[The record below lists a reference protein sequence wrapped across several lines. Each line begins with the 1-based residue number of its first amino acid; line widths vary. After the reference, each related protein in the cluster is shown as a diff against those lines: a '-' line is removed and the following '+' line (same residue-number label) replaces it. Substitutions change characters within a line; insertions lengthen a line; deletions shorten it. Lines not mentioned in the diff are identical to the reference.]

1 MEAIKRILRKS
12 PTVLRKKNDVR
23 EREINQDT
31 INKGGRQI
39 ERERN
44 RRQDEFQRQRKRK
57 RDIVREWRND
67 FELSQQMVN
76 VSERQMVNRR

>member
-12 PTVLRKKNDVR
+12 PTVLGKKNDVR

-39 ERERN
+39 ERERGIVDRTN
-44 RRQDEFQRQRKRK
+44 S
-57 RDIVREWRND
+57 RDKERER
-67 FELSQQMVN
+67 EI
-76 VSERQMVNRR
+76 